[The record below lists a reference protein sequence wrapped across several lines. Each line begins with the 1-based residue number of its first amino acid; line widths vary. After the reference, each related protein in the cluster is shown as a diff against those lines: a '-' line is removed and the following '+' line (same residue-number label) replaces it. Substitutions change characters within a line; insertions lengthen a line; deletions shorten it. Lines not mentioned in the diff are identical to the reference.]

1 MNRRSAV
8 LMALMAALAIVFFA
22 PLLLD
27 AIREEGPPPLPG
39 EKPLLTEFG
48 DFQCPHCARFAL
60 TVVPEIR
67 RELVETGQADYE
79 YRHYPFLG
87 PESYAAAE
95 AAECARDQDAFD
107 RYHDLVYGA
116 VSRGKSPDLRLLLDT
131 ARRGGTG
138 PGGLR
143 AMPPVRQKEGQG
155 HGGQGVRQGAGRP
168 GHSQRFPERPR
179 GGLEEP
185 AGPHRKGQG
194 KGQAGGS
201 PRGAMTGSRPSKPP
215 EGGRRND

>member
-27 AIREEGPPPLPG
+27 AIREEEPPPLPG

-116 VSRGKSPDLRLLLDT
+116 VSRGKSPDLPLLLDT
-131 ARRGGTG
+131 AREAELDQEAFEQCLRSGRKRARVMEDKEYGRALGVQGTPSVFLNGQEVGWKNRQDLIEKVREKVRRAG
-138 PGGLR
+138 P
-143 AMPPVRQKEGQG
+143 P
-155 HGGQGVRQGAGRP
+155 GVR
-168 GHSQRFPERPR
+168 
-179 GGLEEP
+179 
-185 AGPHRKGQG
+185 
-194 KGQAGGS
+194 
-201 PRGAMTGSRPSKPP
+201 
-215 EGGRRND
+215 